1 MIWSLERL
9 NREVVM
15 KGLLTVVAVIF
26 VGIVGYKIVKKLS
39 PAIIR
44 GVKRSMAKTG
54 EKVNLAIDDV
64 KESFYEGYVQA

>member
-1 MIWSLERL
+1 
-9 NREVVM
+9 M

-26 VGIVGYKIVKKLS
+26 VGVVVYKIVKKLS

-54 EKVNLAIDDV
+54 EKMSLAIDDA
-64 KESFYEGYVQA
+64 KESFYEGYVEA

>member
-1 MIWSLERL
+1 
-9 NREVVM
+9 M

-26 VGIVGYKIVKKLS
+26 VGVVGYKIVKKLS

-64 KESFYEGYVQA
+64 KESFYEG